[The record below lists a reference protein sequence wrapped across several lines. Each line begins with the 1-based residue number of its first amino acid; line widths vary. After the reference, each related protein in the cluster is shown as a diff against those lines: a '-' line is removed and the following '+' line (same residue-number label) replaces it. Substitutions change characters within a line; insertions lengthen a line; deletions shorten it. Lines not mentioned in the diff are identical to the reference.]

1 MGPSKTTEKQSLI
14 SLVQIKQK
22 FMELKKNR
30 FAFMNSVLDRSMLV
44 ESLISVFLPSR
55 NLKKTN

>member
-30 FAFMNSVLDRSMLV
+30 FAFMSSVLDRSMLV